1 MAAQQPVGVQG
12 VSPRGEHR
20 VIMHVDMDA
29 FYASVEL
36 ARRPDLRGRP
46 MWVGGAER
54 GVVLSASYEARARG
68 VRSGMPSARARRL
81 CPEGVPV
88 PPDHDTYAAVS
99 DGVFAVFRAITG
111 QVEAISIDEAFL
123 DITGTSRRLGTPLQV
138 AQQIRAQV
146 ADEQRI
152 TCSVGIAPSKFLAK
166 LASTHCKP
174 DGLHQVLPHQVT
186 AFLHPLPVERIWG
199 VGEVTATRLHTLGLT
214 TIGELAHTPRAT
226 LQRALGTHQGGWLHD
241 LAWGRDSREVTG
253 APVERSIGAQETFSR
268 DTDDPEVVRTEL
280 LRMAARTTSR
290 MRQAGVLGRGVT
302 LSVRFSD
309 FTTITRTTN
318 LPTPTDV
325 TDEVYAGALRC
336 WNKLHLQR
344 GRIRRIGVRV
354 ENLVDQEEA
363 YQQFTLDA
371 PERGMREAELAAD
384 AVIARFGPE
393 AIQRGSLSVPRPG
406 GASSAPPA
414 CP

>member
-1 MAAQQPVGVQG
+1 MTQEQRPVGTG
-12 VSPRGEHR
+12 AGPTPRVEHQPI
-20 VIMHVDMDA
+20 IMHVDMDA

-68 VRSGMPSARARRL
+68 VRSGMPSSRARRL
-81 CPEGVPV
+81 CPEGIPV

-99 DGVFAVFRAITG
+99 EGVFAIFATITR
-111 QVEAISIDEAFL
+111 QVEALSIDEAFL
-123 DITGTSRRLGTPLQV
+123 DITGTGPRLGSPLEV
-138 AQQIRAQV
+138 GARIRAQV

-152 TCSVGIAPSKFLAK
+152 TCSVGIGPSKFLAK

-174 DGLHQVLPHQVT
+174 DGLHEVLPHQVT

-199 VGEVTATRLHTLGLT
+199 VGEVTAGKLHTLGLT
-214 TIGELAHTPRAT
+214 TIGQLAHTPRPT
-226 LQRALGTHQGGWLHD
+226 LQRALGAHLGGWLHD
-241 LAWGRDSREVTG
+241 LAWGRDTRQVTG
-253 APVERSIGAQETFSR
+253 APSERSIGAQETFSR

-302 LSVRFSD
+302 LSIRLSD

-325 TDEVYAGALRC
+325 TDEIYAGALRC
-336 WNKLHLQR
+336 WQKLHLQR
-344 GRIRRIGVRV
+344 GRIRRVGVRV
-354 ENLVDQEEA
+354 ENLVDREDA
-363 YQQFTLDA
+363 YQQFTLDS
-371 PERGMREAELAAD
+371 PERGMREVELAAD
-384 AVIARFGPE
+384 AVIARFGPD
-393 AIQRGSLSVPRPG
+393 AIRRGSLT
-406 GASSAPPA
+406 
-414 CP
+414 